1 MKEKTDN
8 IQAQLRFLQMEVVR
22 LTNEKVNRDEYVRFL
37 EEENRSVE
45 SETREECLVK
55 LEMMGLERDSAIAR
69 ANRESRRAD
78 MEAGKD
84 EIDPNTPYLD
94 ESPIADVI
102 KHVMQITDG
111 LPRNNESK
119 PSPEKKDKT
128 PKLPAEKG
136 GEISNEDATRILR
149 SRRQY
154 NASILEY
161 VGIDTSNL
169 PAGCQAYQAQG

>member
-111 LPRNNESK
+111 FC
-119 PSPEKKDKT
+119 D
-128 PKLPAEKG
+128 
-136 GEISNEDATRILR
+136 I
-149 SRRQY
+149 Q
-154 NASILEY
+154 
-161 VGIDTSNL
+161 
-169 PAGCQAYQAQG
+169 